1 MSIWQFDSILN
12 DSHYWFIIMSIIFCG
27 VIVLCHSSIKVLCR
41 ILWLLFLSTSKAY
54 SSEDYTYEP
63 CTSNQ
68 SPCNDSCQCYFC
80 AISSLIFIIFE
91 ILIFITWS
99 FSWKMW
105 KILVT
110 SMLRLIAVRLIG
122 FMTYNMLTQ
131 QTMHMIFTDEKIAFH
146 IDVALI
152 IWHIFWLQ

>member
-1 MSIWQFDSILN
+1 ML
-12 DSHYWFIIMSIIFCG
+12 
-27 VIVLCHSSIKVLCR
+27 
-41 ILWLLFLSTSKAY
+41 
-54 SSEDYTYEP
+54 
-63 CTSNQ
+63 
-68 SPCNDSCQCYFC
+68 
-80 AISSLIFIIFE
+80 
-91 ILIFITWS
+91 
-99 FSWKMW
+99 

-152 IWHIFWLQ
+152 I